1 MEPLLSLL
9 IPAITETVFG
19 ALAEA
24 AGLSDWLRQ
33 RLGRDLEKL
42 AFQSALIQAL
52 TAAASSFP
60 GRDLR
65 YFTETLR
72 NVGGPLLARTLQ
84 PAAPWPTPEELTQLW
99 LKQSV

>member
-33 RLGRDLEKL
+33 RLGRDCAAH
-42 AFQSALIQAL
+42 AFLSC
-52 TAAASSFP
+52 
-60 GRDLR
+60 DLR
-65 YFTETLR
+65 YFTEILH
-72 NVGGPLLARTLQ
+72 
-84 PAAPWPTPEELTQLW
+84 
-99 LKQSV
+99 LKRMVK